1 MANKPFFFT
10 SFVATSAMM
19 LSIFAQ
25 TFCLSSSPVAMALA
39 IWLLDIDLTAFVVAF
54 MGLLVFGN
62 IAAMIKSS
70 TLRKMYRDDSK

>member
-19 LSIFAQ
+19 LSMFIQ
-25 TFCLSSSPVAMALA
+25 TFCLSSNPVAMALA
-39 IWLLDIDLTAFVVAF
+39 MWLLDIDLTAFVVAF

-62 IAAMIKSS
+62 IAAMVKSS
-70 TLRKMYRDDSK
+70 NPQKKVSRVL

>member
-19 LSIFAQ
+19 LSMFIQ
-25 TFCLSSSPVAMALA
+25 TFCLSSNPLAMAFA

-62 IAAMIKSS
+62 IAAMVKSS
-70 TLRKMYRDDSK
+70 SPQQMYLE

>member
-10 SFVATSAMM
+10 SLVATSAIM

-25 TFCLSSSPVAMALA
+25 TFCLSSNPVAMALA
-39 IWLLDIDLTAFVVAF
+39 IWLLDIDLTAFAAAF

-62 IAAMIKSS
+62 MAAVMEKSS
-70 TLRKMYRDDSK
+70 TPQKIPC